1 MHFIDRPTR
10 RHLESTVL
18 RLLPMSLLASML
30 AAAAMAQAG
39 KIDFEVLPVP
49 ENMGLSD
56 SHSNTVLRSARDWRT
71 WLNNLPGV
79 VENLPIID
87 FDRETLLVANAGYK
101 TGGPYDVMFDSITDT
116 GNEILV
122 HVSVS
127 GPAKCPSVPEA
138 GHYVAMVLIPH
149 TDKPVHFE
157 VTTKDST
164 CGRR

>member
-10 RHLESTVL
+10 RNFESTVS
-18 RLLPMSLLASML
+18 RLLPISLLVSML

-49 ENMGLSD
+49 EHLGLSD
-56 SHSNTVLRSARDWRT
+56 SHSNSVLRSAQDWKT
-71 WLNNLPGV
+71 WVNNLPGV

-127 GPAKCPSVPEA
+127 GPARCPSVPES
-138 GHYVAMVLIPH
+138 GHYVAMVVIPH
-149 TDKPVHFE
+149 TDKPIHFE

-164 CGRR
+164 CARH